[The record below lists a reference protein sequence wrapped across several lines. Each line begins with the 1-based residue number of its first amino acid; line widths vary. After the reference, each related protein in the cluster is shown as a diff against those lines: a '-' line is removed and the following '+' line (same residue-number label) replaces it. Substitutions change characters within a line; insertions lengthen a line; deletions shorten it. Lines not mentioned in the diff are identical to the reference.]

1 MLALLPLCA
10 GAAEVSPVHPEKQLL
25 AALNDMQAGRL
36 DVALSSLDQLVRER
50 PTFRLAQ
57 LFYSQLL
64 SSRAG
69 GGSVAMD
76 SDNPEFVE
84 LIEEAR
90 LRLQRWSDEIPDD
103 AVPSNILQLS
113 AQHKY
118 AILVDLQR
126 ARLYLIENQGGEPK
140 VIRHFYAAMGKL
152 GAGKEVS
159 GDQRTPIGVYHVTDW
174 LPGEGLP
181 DLYGAGAFPVNYPN
195 AWDHRLGRT
204 GSGIWLHGVPS
215 DTYTRAPLSSQGCVT
230 MANDDLM
237 WLKPYIKTGSTP
249 VILARSVEWVDQQQ
263 ARAERDALL
272 AKIEDWRSRWA
283 ALDTDAY
290 LAYYDDEFT
299 SGGMSLISFA
309 AHKRRVNSAK
319 KYVKVQLKNLDLFR
333 YPDQDDLVL
342 AQFTQDYR
350 SDNYTSRSQKQQFWR
365 QAQDGD
371 WRILLEQSY

>member
-126 ARLYLIENQGGEPK
+126 AP
-140 VIRHFYAAMGKL
+140 
-152 GAGKEVS
+152 
-159 GDQRTPIGVYHVTDW
+159 
-174 LPGEGLP
+174 LP
-181 DLYGAGAFPVNYPN
+181 D
-195 AWDHRLGRT
+195 RESGR
-204 GSGIWLHGVPS
+204 
-215 DTYTRAPLSSQGCVT
+215 
-230 MANDDLM
+230 
-237 WLKPYIKTGSTP
+237 
-249 VILARSVEWVDQQQ
+249 
-263 ARAERDALL
+263 
-272 AKIEDWRSRWA
+272 
-283 ALDTDAY
+283 
-290 LAYYDDEFT
+290 
-299 SGGMSLISFA
+299 
-309 AHKRRVNSAK
+309 
-319 KYVKVQLKNLDLFR
+319 
-333 YPDQDDLVL
+333 
-342 AQFTQDYR
+342 
-350 SDNYTSRSQKQQFWR
+350 
-365 QAQDGD
+365 
-371 WRILLEQSY
+371 